1 MSAYLRAAWAVYLK
15 DLRSEARTRESLALV
30 LVFAMLAAFIFNF
43 AFDPNPRV
51 LAAVGPGIVWVAY
64 LFAGMLGLNRGFAQ
78 EKERGTLD
86 GLLLAP
92 VGRDAL
98 YAGKMLG
105 TLTLLLTVEALM
117 LPVFAALY
125 DLPVLDARFVGLA
138 ALATVGYAAAG
149 TLFSAISAHTRA
161 REALL
166 PLLFLPAALPLVI
179 GAVAGT
185 AAIFDGQGWS
195 EYGKWIQLIAVY
207 DVLLVGVSSLTFE
220 YALED

>member
-15 DLRSEARTRESLALV
+15 DLRGEARTREAVASV
-30 LVFAMLAAFIFNF
+30 LVFAMLAAFIFT
-43 AFDPNPRV
+43 FDPNPRV

-64 LFAGMLGLNRGFAQ
+64 LFAGMLGLSRGFAQ

-98 YAGKMLG
+98 YAGKMLW
-105 TLTLLLTVEALM
+105 TLTLLLAVEALM

-125 DLPVLDARFVGLA
+125 DLPVLDARFVWLA

-149 TLFSAISAHTRA
+149 TLFSAIAAHTRA

-166 PLLFLPAALPLVI
+166 PLLFLPVALPLVI

-185 AAIFDGQGWS
+185 SAIFGGEGWS
-195 EYGKWIQLIAVY
+195 EYGRWAQLIAVY
-207 DVLLVGVSSLTFE
+207 DILLIGVSSLVFE
-220 YALED
+220 YVLED